1 MHLCSMAC
9 RSLVLAA
16 VALHGDSQG
25 PETVKINTDEGTG
38 PKGNNSSNS
47 LNMMLFITYLMV
59 EQLPAKINFKLSLVR
74 I

>member
-1 MHLCSMAC
+1 MAC

-38 PKGNNSSNS
+38 PKGNNSNNNSSNS
-47 LNMMLFITYLMV
+47 LNMTLFITYLMV

-74 I
+74 D